1 MPSYP
6 GVSQHV
12 TRRLPRYYHHLTEL
26 EKSGAERISSREF
39 AEMIGFT
46 ASQIR
51 QDLNCFGG
59 FGQQGYGYNVATLR
73 AEIGRIL
80 CVDKTHPAI
89 IIGAG
94 HLGSALANNMKFSY
108 CGFRLVGIFDVSPAL
123 IGREIGGW
131 FVRDL
136 TQLKNFCTEHSPL
149 MAAICTPSRAVP
161 ELVSTLAVLGVRG
174 FWNFSQCDI
183 LSFFAGDIVVEN
195 VQLSDSLMNLS
206 FNLNSKLEDD
216 M

>member
-12 TRRLPRYYHHLTEL
+12 TRRLPRYYHHLTQL
-26 EKSGAERISSREF
+26 EKNGAERISSREF

-94 HLGSALANNMKFSY
+94 HLGFALASNMKFGY
-108 CGFRLVGIFDVSPAL
+108 CGFRLAGIFDVSPDL
-123 IGREIGGW
+123 IGQEIDGCV
-131 FVRDL
+131 VRDVSEL
-136 TQLKNFCTEHSPL
+136 ESFCREHRPL
-149 MAAICTPSRAVP
+149 IAAICTPSRVVA
-161 ELVSTLAVLGVRG
+161 ELVGTLAELGVRG
-174 FWNFSQCDI
+174 FWNFTQCDI
-183 LSFFAGDIVVEN
+183 SNFFAGEMVVEN

-206 FNLNSKLEDD
+206 FNLNSKLED

>member
-26 EKSGAERISSREF
+26 EKSGVERISSREF

-59 FGQQGYGYNVATLR
+59 FGQQGYGYSVAILR
-73 AEIGRIL
+73 TEIGRIL
-80 CVDKTHPAI
+80 CVDKSHPAI

-94 HLGSALANNMKFSY
+94 HLGSALASNMNFNY
-108 CGFRLVGIFDVSPAL
+108 CGFRLVGIFDADPKL
-123 IGREIGGW
+123 IGQEIGNCI
-131 FVRDL
+131 VRDIA
-136 TQLKNFCTEHSPL
+136 QLKNFCTQYNPQI
-149 MAAICTPSRAVP
+149 AAICTPSRAVP
-161 ELVSTLAVLGVRG
+161 ELVSTLADLRVRG
-174 FWNFSQCDI
+174 LWNFSQCDI
-183 LSFFAGDIVVEN
+183 RSFFSGDIVVEN

-206 FNLNSKLEDD
+206 FNLNNKLEEK
-216 M
+216 